1 MVANSMSKKIMIVED
16 ESITAQDI
24 KKSVISLGFEV
35 VSIEDKGKNAIKK
48 AEELKP
54 DLVLM
59 DVVLKGKID
68 GIEAASRIHEQFNIP
83 VVYLTAYSNDKVFE
97 RAKLT
102 DPYGFLVK
110 PVDFYGLKC
119 TLENALYRYELEKES
134 KKNEKNLKVFLDG
147 LPDSGVLI
155 EPDGKIIIA
164 NELFLKTYGKYH
176 DEIIGK
182 NIMDFLP
189 EFIAKKCRK
198 TYKKIIESQ
207 ESVTIETEHSGIYT
221 KHFINPVFDKESKVS
236 RLAIIIYD
244 ITKEKNAEIQ
254 LKEAYESLEVKVQER
269 TAELDMVIEELKRS
283 NEELQQ
289 FAYVASHDLQEPLRT
304 IASFTQLLEKR
315 YKGKLDD
322 DADEFMDY
330 IVDAAKRMQQL
341 IHDLLEYSRV
351 AKKGE
356 KFQPVD
362 IEEVL
367 NSALFNLK
375 TLITKSNVEI
385 THDKLPTVTAYKS
398 QLIQLLQNLIG
409 NAIKFKKTNELLK
422 IHISAQKDEKN
433 FEYLFSVSDNGIG
446 IEKEYF
452 DRIFTI
458 FQRLHT
464 REEYTGTGIGLS
476 TAKKI
481 IEYHDGRIWVES
493 EPGVG
498 STFYFTIPVSK

>member
-1 MVANSMSKKIMIVED
+1 MVANPMAKKIMIVED
-16 ESITAQDI
+16 ESITAQNI
-24 KKSVISLGFEV
+24 KKSVINLGFEV
-35 VSIEDKGKNAIKK
+35 VSIEDNGKYAIKK
-48 AEELKP
+48 AEKLKP

-59 DVVLKGKID
+59 DVVLKGEID
-68 GIEAASRIHEQFNIP
+68 GIEAASKIHEQFNIP
-83 VVYLTAYSNDKVFE
+83 VVYLTAYSNNKLFE

-119 TLENALYRYELEKES
+119 TLENAFYRYELEKES
-134 KKNEKNLKVFLDG
+134 KKNLKVFLDG
-147 LPDSGVLI
+147 LPNSSVLI
-155 EPDGKIIIA
+155 EPEGKIIIA
-164 NELFLKTYGKYH
+164 NEVFLKTYGKYH
-176 DEIIGK
+176 DEITCK
-182 NIMDFLP
+182 NMFDFLP

-198 TYKKIIESQ
+198 TYKKVIESQ
-207 ESVTIETEHSGIYT
+207 ESFSIETEHSGIYT
-221 KHFINPVFDKESKVS
+221 KYFINPVFDKEGKVS

-244 ITKEKNAEIQ
+244 ISKEKNAEIQ

-289 FAYVASHDLQEPLRT
+289 FAYVVSHDLQEPLRT
-304 IASFTQLLEKR
+304 IVSFTQLLER
-315 YKGKLDD
+315 HYKGKLDD

-330 IVDAAKRMQQL
+330 IVDAAKRMQEL
-341 IHDLLEYSRV
+341 IYDLLEYSRV
-351 AKKGE
+351 AKNGE

-385 THDKLPTVTAYKS
+385 THDKLPTVTAYKN

-409 NAIKFKKTNELLK
+409 NAIKFKKTNESLK
-422 IHISAQKDEKN
+422 IHISAQKDEKK
-433 FEYLFSVSDNGIG
+433 FEYIFSVSDNGIG

-481 IEYHDGRIWVES
+481 IEYHGGSIWVES
-493 EPGVG
+493 KPGVG
-498 STFYFTIPVSK
+498 STFYFTIPNF